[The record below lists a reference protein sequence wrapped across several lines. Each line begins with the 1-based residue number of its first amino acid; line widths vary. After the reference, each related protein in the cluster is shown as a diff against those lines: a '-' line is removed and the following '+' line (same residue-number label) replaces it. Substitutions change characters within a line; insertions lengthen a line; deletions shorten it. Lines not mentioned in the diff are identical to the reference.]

1 MFVVHFLEKFIYTVS
16 VKTKAMAHFFKK
28 SIAIIFGVIVLVF
41 LGYLFGYDS
50 VTDTTIHK
58 STVEVSGKIQYI
70 PEEDDR
76 NKNGT
81 NEYFPP
87 RIIVWSWD
95 GGSTIRKEQLESTIL
110 AVLLKLPMSTA
121 DQAMVELLQ
130 ETAAIESNRGIHIT
144 QLGGGPAR
152 GIFQMETRTIQDTL
166 SWMRKNRLDQY
177 KAVKVFWNSKRS
189 NEWNY
194 QKNVPWQIAMAASY
208 YWRMAG
214 NDTIKSALSREERER
229 IYKKHWNTHKGAST
243 REKYLSMA
251 KTYA

>member
-1 MFVVHFLEKFIYTVS
+1 MFIVNFLNFLKKFVYTVS
-16 VKTKAMAHFFKK
+16 VKTKAMMHFFKK
-28 SIAIIFGVIVLVF
+28 SMAIVFGIVLLIF

-58 STVEVSGKIQYI
+58 VEVSGKIQYI
-70 PEEDDR
+70 SEDDR
-76 NKNGT
+76 NKNG

-95 GGSTIRKEQLESTIL
+95 GGSTIRMEQLESTLL
-110 AVLLKLPMSTA
+110 AVLIKLPMVTA

-144 QLGGGPAR
+144 QIGGGPAR

-177 KAVKVFWNSKRS
+177 KAVKVFWNSKQS
-189 NEWNY
+189 EEWNY
-194 QKNVPWQIAMAASY
+194 TKNIPWQIAMAASY
-208 YWRMAG
+208 YYRMAG
-214 NDTIKSALSREERER
+214 NDTIKSALSREEREK